1 MATMFITPLP
11 LRRFAGATA
20 IAAVTAAMMIG
31 PLALRSSAADYTAN
45 SEATW
50 RAALVDAMANT
61 GETNTITLTGD
72 FAMSDPTGTWPEYSE
87 VDQDLIVDGGGHT
100 ISAAL
105 GNTAGFLSV
114 YNTAGNVTL
123 QNITLDGFTSDY
135 SVGIEVGGTAT
146 LDNVT
151 VRNFDGVDPAV
162 GLWGDAV
169 DISNSTFA
177 SNTNTGDGDG
187 GAVYTDCDSS
197 ITVENSTFTG
207 NTSQGSGGAL
217 YANCSIGVYDSTFA
231 NNTAVYGGGAI
242 SSSSNVDIERSTFTG
257 NFTGADGGAISGGQE
272 TYPYDSTFTNNHAD
286 GDGGAVWSY
295 DASYPRGSTFR
306 GNTADGD
313 GGAVYVSE
321 AEFVARD
328 STFTNNSAGDEGG
341 GAWGYSS
348 TGSQESTWVGNEAA
362 YGGAIFTA
370 GNEYYST
377 YAQSTFIDNY
387 ASEQGGAVYAADN
400 NLETDNS
407 VFSGNEAVSDGA
419 HLYVDNSDF
428 YTYATVFE
436 GAVGADGCYAA
447 DGANSN
453 GYNFDADGT
462 CTGDWAGTGDFG
474 EGADPMLGALADN
487 GGPTQTR
494 QPLAGSPLIDAI
506 PWAYCADYA
515 AGSSDQRGVDR
526 AAAGAEVYGCDIGS
540 VEIIED
546 ISFPIVG
553 SSGTTIVTVK
563 GALNYDCDAWT
574 PIAGYLP
581 APPAG
586 VAFPH
591 GVLSYCFTVPE
602 DGWTVTVKLDLPSP
616 VTQLWKDTGGTWAQV
631 PGAVISGTTV
641 TYDITD
647 GGALDD
653 DGAANSYIVDPVG
666 PGIRGGFTG

>member
-1 MATMFITPLP
+1 MTLP
-11 LRRFAGATA
+11 VSTLRLRLIAGLAATA
-20 IAAVTAAMMIG
+20 AITATLMVG

-50 RAALVDAMANT
+50 RAALVSAMANT

-72 FAMSDPTGTWPEYSE
+72 FAMNDPTGTSPEYAE

-100 ISAAL
+100 ISAAP
-105 GNTAGFLSV
+105 GNTAGFLEA

-177 SNTNTGDGDG
+177 NNANTGDGDG
-187 GAVYTDCDSS
+187 SAVYTDCDSS
-197 ITVENSTFTG
+197 FTLENSTFTG

-242 SSSSNVDIERSTFTG
+242 SSSSNVDVHDSTFTG
-257 NFTGADGGAISGGQE
+257 NSTGADGGAISGGQE
-272 TYPYDSTFTNNHAD
+272 TYTDDSTFTNNHAD

-295 DASYPRGSTFR
+295 DAGYPRGSTFR

-313 GGAVYVSE
+313 GGAYYVYE
-321 AEFVARD
+321 AEFVVRD
-328 STFTNNSAGDEGG
+328 STFTNNTAGDEGG
-341 GAWGYSS
+341 GAWGYSYADS
-348 TGSQESTWVGNEAA
+348 HESTWVGNEAA

-370 GNEYYST
+370 GNEDYST
-377 YAQSTFIDNY
+377 YAQSTFIDNN
-387 ASEQGGAVYAADN
+387 ASEEGGAVYADDN

-407 VFSGNEAVSDGA
+407 VFSGNEAGSEGA

-436 GAVGADGCYAA
+436 DAVGADGCYAA
-447 DGANSN
+447 DGANST

-462 CTGDWAGTGDFG
+462 CTDSWAGTGDFG
-474 EGADPMLGALADN
+474 EGADPMLGTLADN

-494 QPLAGSPLIDAI
+494 QPLPGSPLIDAI
-506 PWAYCADYA
+506 PWGDCDDYA
-515 AGSSDQRGVDR
+515 VGSSDQRGVDR
-526 AAAGAEVYGCDIGS
+526 AAAGAEVDGCDIGS
-540 VEIIED
+540 VEIIKD

-553 SSGTTIVTVK
+553 SSGTTIVTVT

-581 APPAG
+581 TPPAG
-586 VAFPH
+586 VFFPH
-591 GVLSYCFTVPE
+591 GVFSYCFYVPS

-641 TYDITD
+641 TYQVTD

-653 DGAANSYIVDPVG
+653 DGEANSYIVDPVG
-666 PGIRGGFTG
+666 PGLGGAFTG